1 MSPRA
6 AALTADVQ
14 QDEPSKKQTD
24 QHVNGLEDYWSPK
37 DFRGSKEKKEK
48 KLKDVK
54 KSKTE
59 IEEFWSNPQNSLV
72 EDGIVGKQK
81 EKFHNK
87 KFDLK
92 KNNKLELSKNDEK
105 HSKSV
110 TTPSVTN
117 VDDDG
122 EVYFGFHKT

>member
-1 MSPRA
+1 MPPRA

-14 QDEPSKKQTD
+14 QDEPSKKQND

-59 IEEFWSNPQNSLV
+59 IEEFWSNPQNSLAEDENV
-72 EDGIVGKQK
+72 EKQK

-92 KNNKLELSKNDEK
+92 KNNKFELNKNDEK

-122 EVYFGFHKT
+122 EV